1 MFSLGCSCG
10 RAESQLKIP
19 QHQGDCFSYV
29 VSIDGVHI
37 CHPTTTIEYE
47 DIGEEEPESNSQA
60 LVEYESIGD
69 EEPESISQAL
79 VKYENTANEKPE
91 SISQPLVKCENIA
104 GEEPDS
110 ISQALIKHESTKAA
124 VPKGECPCSL
134 LQRRGRSLSKM
145 HLALLTSTGST
156 LVNLSGDRLG
166 ERNVADGPR
175 SGSGNY
181 DFIKQIGID
190 GEGVIDLMRSRSVSQ
205 LVVRKTVEYARL
217 AYAKPIEAAV
227 LQDILPERHPNIIK
241 LHAFE
246 SYQLEGARYYF
257 EYCSGGDLHE
267 LVNQYRK
274 RRMLLP
280 EPFIWQTYQKL
291 ASALEFL
298 HQGFDPRCPDPT
310 RRGICHRDIK
320 PSNVFLRLRPDFEY
334 PDVVLADFG
343 HATLDFATYDPAGT
357 TVWQPPELPRHSP
370 KGDVYSLGAV
380 IHFMVHCE
388 APIVEMPDGLANT
401 QDVRDAF
408 FAAPETRRPIL
419 DFVHGYSEELVCM
432 MLMALEPDEKKRK
445 NASQLFKYVSDVI
458 EMKFPS
464 GSDSL
469 REAAEDWPM
478 ARWAFD
484 GILSPRGRCEE
495 EEEED
500 EIGAEQYFDMM
511 DRFGYCTSRESS
523 NSSSYSARS
532 DQLKGVD
539 RWSSRGCEMSS
550 LPSLGETY

>member
-1 MFSLGCSCG
+1 MNIS
-10 RAESQLKIP
+10 E
-19 QHQGDCFSYV
+19 QGDCFSYV

-37 CHPTTTIEYE
+37 CHPTTIIEYE
-47 DIGEEEPESNSQA
+47 DVG
-60 LVEYESIGD
+60 GD
-69 EEPESISQAL
+69 EPESISQAL
-79 VKYENTANEKPE
+79 VKYENIAEVEPGSTSQALVKYGNIAEEEPE
-91 SISQPLVKCENIA
+91 SISQALVE
-104 GEEPDS
+104 
-110 ISQALIKHESTKAA
+110 HESTKAA
-124 VPKGECPCSL
+124 VRKHDCSCSL
-134 LQRRGRSLSKM
+134 LQRRGLPLSRM
-145 HLALLTSTGST
+145 HLALSTSTGST
-156 LVNLSGDRLG
+156 LVNLSGDGSGGRI
-166 ERNVADGPR
+166 VADGPR

-190 GEGVIDLMRSRSVSQ
+190 GEGVIDLMRSRSVGQ

-217 AYAKPIEAAV
+217 SCGKPIEAAV
-227 LQDILPERHPNIIK
+227 LQDILPEHHPNIIN

-274 RRMLLP
+274 RRMMLP

-298 HQGFDPRCPDPT
+298 HRGFDPRCPDPT

-320 PSNVFLRLRPDFEY
+320 PSNVFLRLRPDAEY

-357 TVWQPPELPRHSP
+357 IVWQPPELPRHSP

-388 APIVEMPDGLANT
+388 APVAEMPDGLPNT
-401 QDVRDAF
+401 QIMRDAW
-408 FAAPETRRPIL
+408 FAVPEARRPIL
-419 DFVHGYSEELVCM
+419 DFVYGYSEELVCM
-432 MLMALEPDEKKRK
+432 MLIALEHDEHKRK
-445 NASQLFKYVSDVI
+445 NASQLFKYVSDVV

-469 REAAEDWPM
+469 REATEDWPM

-484 GILSPRGRCEE
+484 HLLSARGRCEE

-500 EIGAEQYFDMM
+500 DDGTGLEQYFDMM
-511 DRFGYCTSRESS
+511 ERFGCGVSRESS
-523 NSSSYSARS
+523 QSSSSTRS
-532 DQLKGVD
+532 DQLRGVD
-539 RWSSRGCEMSS
+539 RCCSTGCEISS
-550 LPSLGETY
+550 SPSLGETY

>member
-47 DIGEEEPESNSQA
+47 DIGEVEPERKSQVLLEYDNNGEEETESISPALVKYENIADEKPKSLSQA
-60 LVEYESIGD
+60 LVKCESIAD
-69 EEPESISQAL
+69 ETPESISQAL
-79 VKYENTANEKPE
+79 IEH
-91 SISQPLVKCENIA
+91 
-104 GEEPDS
+104 G
-110 ISQALIKHESTKAA
+110 STKAA
-124 VPKGECPCSL
+124 VPERKCSCSL
-134 LQRRGRSLSKM
+134 LQRRGRSLSRM
-145 HLALLTSTGST
+145 HLALSTSTGST
-156 LVNLSGDRLG
+156 LVNLSDRSG
-166 ERNVADGPR
+166 ECNVADRPR
-175 SGSGNY
+175 PKSGNY
-181 DFIKQIGID
+181 EFIKQIGVD
-190 GEGVIDLMRSRSVSQ
+190 GEGVIDLMRSRGVGQ
-205 LVVRKTVEYARL
+205 LVVRKTVDYARL

-227 LQDILPERHPNIIK
+227 LQDILPERHPNIIN

-280 EPFIWQTYQKL
+280 EPFIWQTYQRL

-298 HQGFDPRCPDPT
+298 HRGFDPRCPDPT

-370 KGDVYSLGAV
+370 RGDVYSLGAV

-388 APIVEMPDGLANT
+388 APIVEMPDALPNT
-401 QDVRDAF
+401 QNVRDAF

-419 DFVHGYSEELVCM
+419 DFVYGYSEELVCM
-432 MLMALEPDEKKRK
+432 MLMALDPDENKRK
-445 NASQLFKYVSDVI
+445 NASQLFRYVSDVI

-484 GILSPRGRCEE
+484 GILSARGRCEE
-495 EEEED
+495 EEED
-500 EIGAEQYFDMM
+500 GIGAEQYFDMM
-511 DRFGYCTSRESS
+511 DRFGCCTSRESS
-523 NSSSYSARS
+523 QCSSSARS
-532 DQLKGVD
+532 DQLRGID